1 MRHEFQLCTNIS
13 ADRFDHDLP
22 QLLVEFYLFY
32 FIVHRSNCV
41 VYREKLDCADTEEI
55 GRAHV

>member
-41 VYREKLDCADTEEI
+41 VYREKLDCADTEVFVE
-55 GRAHV
+55 